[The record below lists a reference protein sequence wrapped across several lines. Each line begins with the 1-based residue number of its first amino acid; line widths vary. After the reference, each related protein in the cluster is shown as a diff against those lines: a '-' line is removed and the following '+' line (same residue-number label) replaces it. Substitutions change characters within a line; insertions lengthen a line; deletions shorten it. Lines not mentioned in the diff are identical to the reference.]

1 MDTDTLQTLIPA
13 VLMVLTLSGAIGISV
28 VDLYSA
34 RKRAGLNPAGILAAL
49 APALVVGAFW
59 TLLLHFAPLFR

>member
-1 MDTDTLQTLIPA
+1 MDTDQLQTLIPA
-13 VLMVLTLSGAIGISV
+13 VLMVLTFSVAIGTSG

-34 RKRAGLNPAGILAAL
+34 RKRAGLNPAGVLAAL
-49 APALVVGAFW
+49 APTLVVGAFW